1 MPQPAP
7 ERFTESDRRTLSVS
21 FWTALGP
28 FVTMAALVVGYALS
42 ARSCQ
47 WPARVWIAVT
57 LGCAGAGCGAASF
70 ALSRLRGSA
79 PAPALAAQRLLLG
92 AQSLQM
98 FCLLVVIAFAIALG
112 VRVTCG

>member
-7 ERFTESDRRTLSVS
+7 ERFTETDRRTLNVS

-28 FVTMAALVVGYALS
+28 FVTMSALVAGYALS
-42 ARSCQ
+42 ARSCE

-57 LGCAGAGCGAASF
+57 LGCAAAGCGAAGF
-70 ALSRLRGSA
+70 ALSRLRSSV
-79 PAPALAAQRLLLG
+79 PAPALAAQRLLFG
-92 AQSLQM
+92 AQSLQV
-98 FCLLVVIAFAIALG
+98 FCLLVVIAFAVALG